1 MSWFID
7 WVRVGGR
14 LWEPPSEPPPVYP
27 LRHPPADDT
36 HRHTAGLPSCLLR
49 RHGASSGGSGRFSSI
64 PLVLL
69 SSSAGYQHGP
79 LGVLL
84 QLLGWSVTVIMDE
97 GEETARENN
106 YIRHRLRGDGAGPGC
121 DVTAHV
127 NDREGGGLRGVITC
141 RRTDQYAV

>member
-1 MSWFID
+1 MIGSGSVVVCGSRHQNLHLFTLSNILHPTTLTD
-7 WVRVGGR
+7 TR
-14 LWEPPSEPPPVYP
+14 PASPPVYSVVMA
-27 LRHPPADDT
+27 PP
-36 HRHTAGLPSCLLR
+36 PCI
-49 RHGASSGGSGRFSSI
+49 GGSGRFSSI

-69 SSSAGYQHGP
+69 SSSAGYQHVP

-106 YIRHRLRGDGAGPGC
+106 YIRHRLRGGGAGPRC

-127 NDREGGGLRGVITC
+127 NDREGGGSARGNHVPS
-141 RRTDQYAV
+141 D